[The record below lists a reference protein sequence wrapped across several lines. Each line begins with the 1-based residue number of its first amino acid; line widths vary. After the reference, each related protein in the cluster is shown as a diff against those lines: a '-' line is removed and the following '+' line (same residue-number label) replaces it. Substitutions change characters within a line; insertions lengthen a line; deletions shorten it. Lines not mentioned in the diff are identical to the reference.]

1 MKPDNVLSAKNRNEL
16 RQWLEHNHLTEKEC
30 WVAVKRGRPTS
41 DDVFW
46 YVDAVEEALCFGWI
60 DSTTKTLQDGVTYQK
75 LAPRKKG
82 SLWSELNKER
92 CRRMDKLGMMTEYG
106 RAVLPDMTPAGFVID
121 DDILAALQTDDV
133 VWSNFQSFPEL
144 YQRVRIDTIQI
155 KKKQPK
161 LFLAQLQKL
170 IDNTRNGVMYG
181 EWNDNGRLLNY

>member
-92 CRRMDKLGMMTEYG
+92 CRIMDKLGMMTEYG

-161 LFLAQLQKL
+161 LFLARLQKL

>member
-133 VWSNFQSFPEL
+133 VWSNFQSFPGIVSASAYRYNSNKEEATETVPCTIAEIDRQHTKRR
-144 YQRVRIDTIQI
+144 YVRGME
-155 KKKQPK
+155 
-161 LFLAQLQKL
+161 
-170 IDNTRNGVMYG
+170 R
-181 EWNDNGRLLNY
+181 